1 MNLCLPKSNK
11 GKISSQTSL
20 PISQLMINDIVN
32 PPVAINW
39 QEIMVLAKMSMMNR
53 MIEVE

>member
-1 MNLCLPKSNK
+1 M
-11 GKISSQTSL
+11 GL

-32 PPVAINW
+32 PPVAINS